1 MVESNRSNTA
11 RRQRR
16 YKRDFDAHVRQALLP
31 APGDYVYIRQDPA
44 SKGKH
49 KLSSRADG
57 PYRVVTICSDGK
69 TVRIRRDDH
78 DESFSINRIEIVPPA
93 AKPPENSHTDLG
105 DRDTP
110 PAMHDMAATN
120 HGTRT
125 RSLCDDSQNE
135 LRRRNERTG
144 DTEQYVVD
152 RIVGH
157 RPVSPSTPNTREF
170 RVK

>member
-49 KLSSRADG
+49 KLSSPADG
-57 PYRVVTICSDGK
+57 PYRVVCTSSDRQ
-69 TVRIRRDDH
+69 TARVRRDDH
-78 DESFSINRIEIVPPA
+78 DESVNINRIVIAPSA
-93 AKPPENSHTDLG
+93 TKPPEISHTDLK
-105 DRDTP
+105 DTP
-110 PAMHDMAATN
+110 PTRHDTAAADPN
-120 HGTRT
+120 TRT
-125 RSLCDDSQNE
+125 RLLGDDSQNE
-135 LRRRNERTG
+135 PTRRNERTR

-152 RIVGH
+152 LIVGH
-157 RPVSPSTPNTREF
+157 RPVFPSTPNTWEF